1 MGFIM
6 NKKILNDI
14 EISSFCMEISMLLK
28 AGMPLEEGLFI
39 MSEEE
44 RSSSDKGM
52 IKEIHDAISMGSTF
66 HDALIACGCFPE
78 YVINMV
84 LIGEKTGKLEDIL
97 NELNLYYESK
107 NELTSTVKSA
117 VIYPFIMAVMMTII
131 LLVLSLKVLPMFSQ
145 IYYELGSGIP
155 SSVIM
160 ITKIGKFVS
169 IILAIILLA
178 LIVISAFIVIQKR
191 KYPNKKI
198 LFFSE
203 SMIEKN
209 KILVSIAKARFTAVM
224 VLAFSS
230 GIEIGYAMD
239 LAENLV
245 EYEFM
250 KDKIK
255 TSKSRMEKGES
266 FPDVLRD
273 EGIFDGMNAGLI
285 STGFKSGS
293 VEEAMKFVARRYNDD
308 AQKKIESTVS
318 AIEPAL
324 VITMSVFVGMI
335 LLIVMMPLL
344 GIMSTLG

>member
-1 MGFIM
+1 MS
-6 NKKILNDI
+6 KKILNDI

-28 AGMPLEEGLFI
+28 AGMLLEEGLFI
-39 MSEEE
+39 MAEEE
-44 RSSSDKGM
+44 RSYSEKGI
-52 IKEIHDAISMGSTF
+52 IKEIHDAISMGMTF
-66 HDALIACGCFPE
+66 HDALIECGCFPD

-97 NELNLYYESK
+97 NELNIYYESK
-107 NELTSTVKSA
+107 NELTSTLKSA

-155 SSVIM
+155 SSVII
-160 ITKIGKFVS
+160 ITKAGKFIS
-169 IILAIILLA
+169 IILAALLS
-178 LIVISAFIVIQKR
+178 IVILISALIVIQKR

-198 LFFSE
+198 LFLND
-203 SMIEKN
+203 SMIEKS
-209 KILVSIAKARFTAVM
+209 KILMSIAKARFTSVM

-245 EYEFM
+245 EYKFM
-250 KDKIK
+250 KEKIK
-255 TSKSRMEKGES
+255 SSKLRMEKGES

-285 STGFKSGS
+285 NTGFKSGS
-293 VEEAMKFVARRYNDD
+293 VEEAMKFVARRYNDE
-308 AQKKIESTVS
+308 AQKKIEATVS
-318 AIEPAL
+318 AIEPAI